1 MLLSLSLVRV
11 ILKLITLPGAF
22 VAIMFSYFSSLS
34 EILVVNIDLFSSLIT
49 AFWVAIG
56 RFSSLKAA
64 LVVNIDV
71 FSFLAADLVAN
82 NDGFSGVASLYTR
95 RLNRLSSL
103 FENGKVMIGVSK
115 SFWLPV

>member
-11 ILKLITLPGAF
+11 MLKLIILPGAF
-22 VAIMFSYFSSLS
+22 VAIMFSDFSSLAAT
-34 EILVVNIDLFSSLIT
+34 LVVNIDLFSSFIT
-49 AFWVAIG
+49 ALG
-56 RFSSLKAA
+56 
-64 LVVNIDV
+64 VVIDV
-71 FSFLAADLVAN
+71 LSFLAAVLVAN
-82 NDGFSGVASLYTR
+82 NDGFSGVTSLYTR

>member
-1 MLLSLSLVRV
+1 MAIKLSD
-11 ILKLITLPGAF
+11 
-22 VAIMFSYFSSLS
+22 FSSLS
-34 EILVVNIDLFSSLIT
+34 EILVVNIDLFFSLT
-49 AFWVAIG
+49 
-56 RFSSLKAA
+56 AA

>member
-22 VAIMFSYFSSLS
+22 VAIMFSDFSSLS

-49 AFWVAIG
+49 
-56 RFSSLKAA
+56 A